1 MKKLLCWV
9 VILCLL
15 VCLAGCGAPV
25 EEEDIVVGGTK
36 VTVTQEIWM
45 EQADLVMK
53 AQVLERRADY
63 HTDPDGKNDA
73 VVSARVTEYVLRVLE
88 VYKGEYT
95 EDTILVKT
103 YNDVFLTEQEAA
115 KAESEILPVEM
126 QTGECVVGLSRFDAA
141 AFGEGECY
149 ELTYGLAGYFLPTA
163 DGVYENQTEGSNHF
177 SIRVDE
183 LKK

>member
-1 MKKLLCWV
+1 MKRWFC
-9 VILCLL
+9 ILCVVLL
-15 VCLAGCGAPV
+15 VCTGCGAPV
-25 EEEDIVVGGTK
+25 EEEDIVVDGIK
-36 VTVTQEIWM
+36 AMVTQEIWL

-53 AQVLERRADY
+53 AQVVERRADY

-88 VYKGEYT
+88 VYKGEYA

-103 YNDVFLTEQEAA
+103 YNDVFLTKQEAA
-115 KAESEILPVEM
+115 KAEGEMLPVEM

-141 AFGEGECY
+141 DFGEGECY